1 MNYYLNAFNEM
12 LRKRQENQMPKMK
25 GGSGGGN
32 ERSPTAFDSM
42 TNTQKAAY
50 YSDNP
55 TMAAI
60 TQFGQQALNYA
71 PYGVGTLMK
80 AQQSMFP
87 DFSREQGMVN
97 RGIDPGT
104 GLQVGGYGSSQPPNL
119 QSFDTPTPTPTGLYG
134 DQFEGMP
141 APAKPN
147 NFLASLLSGIL
158 PSSNVSLTPA
168 PVENREAT
176 PVGFSSPTANFGKES
191 SIPTAGVNSSAFLSR
206 DQRIEQAA
214 RDATSRQS
222 SAEGVAAANISG
234 YGGGENSF
242 GGGSR
247 SFGEGQYA
255 QGGMVRLKDLLGK
268 APGPDDG
275 YGALQDGE
283 FVIKRD
289 AVKRYGVKMLENIN
303 GRKVA
308 KKQLSQNNLNTFTK

>member
-1 MNYYLNAFNEM
+1 MIGQSLLSQM
-12 LRKRQENQMPKMK
+12 LPASRDIRYGQGQNQGQMM
-25 GGSGGGN
+25 GGRNDGSGSRNPGWD
-32 ERSPTAFDSM
+32 AM
-42 TNTQKAAY
+42 TDTQKAAY

-55 TMAAI
+55 TMAGI

-71 PYGVGTLMK
+71 PYGVGMLMK

-134 DQFEGMP
+134 DQFAGMP

-147 NFLASLLSGIL
+147 NFFASLLSGIL

-168 PVENREAT
+168 PVESREAT

-191 SIPTAGVNSSAFLSR
+191 SIPTAGVNSGAFLSR

-234 YGGGENSF
+234 YSGGENSF

-247 SFGEGQYA
+247 SFGEGQYN
-255 QGGMVRLKDLLGK
+255 QGGMVNAQHLMGR
-268 APGPDDG
+268 APAPDDG
-275 YGALQDGE
+275 YGALQGGE
-283 FVIKRD
+283 YVITKA
-289 AVKRYGVKMLENIN
+289 AVERYGKAMMDAIN
-303 GRKVA
+303 NG
-308 KKQLSQNNLNTFTK
+308 TFR